1 MLWVGTLGIL
11 QYFSWS
17 TTLCAVLLAHMT
29 FYGEVIN
36 VTKTN
41 LFKFKKY
48 FLIRKITGS
57 RIEVNRVVFTHL
69 KCLAVKSV
77 LTLKTRIQ
85 PSLIQNFNF
94 FVCRKTKELNST

>member
-17 TTLCAVLLAHMT
+17 TTLCAVLLAHMP

-48 FLIRKITGS
+48 LLIRKITGN

-77 LTLKTRIQ
+77 LTLKLVF
-85 PSLIQNFNF
+85 SL
-94 FVCRKTKELNST
+94 V

>member
-11 QYFSWS
+11 QNFSWS
-17 TTLCAVLLAHMT
+17 TTLCAVLLAHNMP

-57 RIEVNRVVFTHL
+57 RTEVNRVVFTHL

-77 LTLKTRIQ
+77 LTLKLIF
-85 PSLIQNFNF
+85 SL
-94 FVCRKTKELNST
+94 V

>member
-1 MLWVGTLGIL
+1 MP
-11 QYFSWS
+11 
-17 TTLCAVLLAHMT
+17 

-48 FLIRKITGS
+48 FLIRKITGN

-77 LTLKTRIQ
+77 LTLKLVF
-85 PSLIQNFNF
+85 SL
-94 FVCRKTKELNST
+94 V